1 MCMQKITKYLMHAVI
16 GTLKF
21 NLEKT
26 PFLLLVLYKKSLK
39 MTLCKT
45 IVHLLMLIYDRNA

>member
-1 MCMQKITKYLMHAVI
+1 MQKITKYLMHAVI

-21 NLEKT
+21 NLEKK

-39 MTLCKT
+39 ITLCKT
-45 IVHLLMLIYDRNA
+45 IVHLFMLIYDRNA